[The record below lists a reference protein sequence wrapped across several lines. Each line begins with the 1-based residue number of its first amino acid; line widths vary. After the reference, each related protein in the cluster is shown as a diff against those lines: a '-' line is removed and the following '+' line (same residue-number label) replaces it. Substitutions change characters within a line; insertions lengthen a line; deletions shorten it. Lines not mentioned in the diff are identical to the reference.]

1 MIRLVVSNQRG
12 GVAKTTTVHTL
23 ARFFADKGLKV
34 LVLDTDPQG
43 SMAAALGLKA
53 PAHLHQ
59 FVVHNHVFRDCLV
72 QPHPNIDVLCSN
84 RETTQTENILM
95 GQLAREMTFAN
106 LFPKVDQP
114 YSVVLVD
121 VAPSITLLQ
130 TCAMI
135 YAQQVL
141 IPVAMDPLSLQG
153 AAASIETAR
162 TLNRLFQ
169 TQIRPIALLPVM
181 IDRRLQM
188 TQVILESLNDLSS
201 HFSVP
206 ILHAIRTDSTVTK
219 CARAKQFL
227 VDYDSKCR
235 ALEDYHAAAEQ
246 LLGMMKDRLDGDRQ
260 LETTAAQA

>member
-23 ARFFADKGLKV
+23 ARFFADKGARV
-34 LVLDTDPQG
+34 LVIDTDPQG

-59 FVVHNHVFRDCLV
+59 FVVHNYVFKDCLV
-72 QPHPNIDVLCSN
+72 HVRPKIDVLCSN
-84 RETTQTENILM
+84 RETAQTENILM

-114 YSVVLVD
+114 YDVVLID

-153 AAASIETAR
+153 AVASVETAR
-162 TLNRLFQ
+162 TLNGLFQ
-169 TQIRPIALLPVM
+169 THVRPVAFLPVM

-188 TQVILESLNDLSS
+188 TQVILESLTDLSQR
-201 HFSVP
+201 FSVP

-219 CARAKQFL
+219 CARARQFL
-227 VDYDSKCR
+227 ADYDPKCR
-235 ALEDYHAAAEQ
+235 ALEDYYAAAQQ
-246 LLGMMKDRLDGDRQ
+246 LLDLLKGQLDVKQ
-260 LETTAAQA
+260 ELEVAAAQA

>member
-1 MIRLVVSNQRG
+1 VQ
-12 GVAKTTTVHTL
+12 
-23 ARFFADKGLKV
+23 
-34 LVLDTDPQG
+34 
-43 SMAAALGLKA
+43 
-53 PAHLHQ
+53 AHPL
-59 FVVHNHVFRDCLV
+59 
-72 QPHPNIDVLCSN
+72 IDVLCSN

-162 TLNRLFQ
+162 TLNKLFQ
-169 TQIRPIALLPVM
+169 THIRPVAFLPVM

-206 ILHAIRTDSTVTK
+206 MLHAIRTDSTVTK

-227 VDYDSKCR
+227 ADYDPKCR
-235 ALEDYHAAAEQ
+235 ALEDYNAAAAQ
-246 LLGMMKDRLDGDRQ
+246 LLDLVKDKLDADRQ
-260 LETTAAQA
+260 FETTAAQA

>member
-23 ARFFADKGLKV
+23 ARFFADKGLRV

-43 SMAAALGLKA
+43 SMAAVLGLKA

-59 FVVHNHVFRDCLV
+59 FVIHNHVFKDCLV
-72 QPHPNIDVLCSN
+72 EVHPNIDILCSN
-84 RETTQTENILM
+84 RETSQTENILM
-95 GQLAREMTFAN
+95 GQLAREMAFVN

-114 YSVVLVD
+114 YSIVLVD

-135 YAQQVL
+135 YARQVL

-153 AAASIETAR
+153 AVASVETAR
-162 TLNRLFQ
+162 MLNGLFQ
-169 TQIRPIALLPVM
+169 TTVRPIAFLPVM

-188 TQVILESLNDLSS
+188 TQVILESLSELSRR
-201 HFSVP
+201 FAVP
-206 ILHAIRTDSTVTK
+206 ILHGIRTDSTVTK
-219 CARAKQFL
+219 SARARQFL
-227 VDYDSKCR
+227 GDYDPKCR
-235 ALEDYHAAAEQ
+235 ALEDYCAAGQQ
-246 LLGMMKDRLDGDRQ
+246 LLDLLKGQLDGDRELQ
-260 LETTAAQA
+260 IATA